1 MHYSPLSIPL
11 KKPSHSPARA
21 LFSAALC
28 AVLLA
33 SPLAQA
39 TAPSNVKAPGAE
51 KTTKDSLLE
60 TGASALQDRAP
71 IDAISA
77 YLDGFHFYNGDK
89 NGQMEAHHYVTI
101 LNDDVM
107 QAVIYDGN
115 GKDAKLMG
123 VEYIISERLYK
134 TLPPEEKVLWH
145 SHHYEVKSGSLLAPG
160 LPEAAEKVLM
170 GKIVNTYGKTWH
182 TWHTDRDKDLPYGIP
197 ALMMGFTGE
206 GQLDQKLLKDRDER
220 VGIDSKERQQN
231 RADLPTNPPDPLSNA
246 WEKGKVIQLQRVEGG
261 GEHQHGD
268 TGFTGHAEQEVRKQA
283 EGTKPVEGTKPAEN
297 TIPAGNTKPAEG
309 TKPADSARPAE
320 GTPSSGN

>member
-1 MHYSPLSIPL
+1 MHNSPLSTPL
-11 KKPSHSPARA
+11 ETPSPLPAPRRS
-21 LFSAALC
+21 LLGAALC
-28 AVLLA
+28 ALLLA
-33 SPLAQA
+33 SPLAHSA
-39 TAPSNVKAPGAE
+39 APSNVKAPGEE
-51 KTTKDSLLE
+51 KTTKDALLE

-77 YLDGFHFYNGDK
+77 YLDGFHFYSGDK

-145 SHHYEVKSGSLLAPG
+145 SHQYEVKSGSLLAPG
-160 LPEAAEKVLM
+160 LPEVAEKALM

-182 TWHTDRDKDLPYGIP
+182 TWHTDRDHDLPYGIP
-197 ALMMGFTGE
+197 ALMMGFTAD
-206 GQLDQKLLKDRDER
+206 GQLDQKLLKDRDTR
-220 VGIDSKERQQN
+220 IGIDSKERQKD
-231 RADLPTNPPDPLSNA
+231 RADLPAHAPDPLSNA

-268 TGFTGHAEQEVRKQA
+268 TGFTGHAEQVVRKEAQ
-283 EGTKPVEGTKPAEN
+283 GTKPVEGEKPAN
-297 TIPAGNTKPAEG
+297 AATPAGQ
-309 TKPADSARPAE
+309 
-320 GTPSSGN
+320 